1 MQIRGYN
8 FTKRVQAT
16 LWDAVAQAQAL
27 GHEYIGT
34 EHLLLAL
41 VANRDGLGATALRSL
56 GVDTQ
61 VIDDRILTLLQRSRS
76 AYGGSSAALLPFTS
90 RSKKVLELA
99 SAEAQRLHHPLI
111 GTEHLLLGMLAEGKG
126 IAAQVLMDSGVDLEK
141 ARKEVIALRE
151 TTSDDDHGRANE
163 VPVGE
168 PPAIVRVELEYTNGA
183 IVSRQFTTTREATA
197 FLEEDGRV

>member
-1 MQIRGYN
+1 MQIPGYD
-8 FTKRVQAT
+8 FTKQMQAT

-41 VANRDGLGATALRSL
+41 LARRDGLGAATLRSL
-56 GVDTQ
+56 GVDTKAAQ
-61 VIDDRILTLLQRSRS
+61 NRILTVIQRGQGR
-76 AYGGSSAALLPFTS
+76 YGASSGALLPFTS
-90 RSKKVLELA
+90 RSKRVLELA

-126 IAAQVLMDSGVDLEK
+126 IAAQVLMESGVDLDK
-141 ARKEVIALRE
+141 ARRQVIALRE

-163 VPVGE
+163 APIGE
-168 PPAIVRVELEYTNGA
+168 PPAIVRVELEYMNGA
-183 IVSRQFTTTREATA
+183 IVSRQFTTMREATA
-197 FLEEDGRV
+197 FLEGEGRV

>member
-1 MQIRGYN
+1 MQIPGYDL
-8 FTKRVQAT
+8 TKRMQAT
-16 LWDAVAQAQAL
+16 LWDAVAQAQML

-41 VANRDGLGATALRSL
+41 LARRDGLGTAALRSL
-56 GVDTQ
+56 GVDTKAAQ
-61 VIDDRILTLLQRSRS
+61 DRILTVIQRGQGS
-76 AYGGSSAALLPFTS
+76 YGASSAALLPFSS

-99 SAEAQRLHHPLI
+99 KGEARALHHPLI
-111 GTEHLLLGMLAEGKG
+111 GTEHLLLGMVAEGKG

-141 ARKEVIALRE
+141 ARKQVIALRE
-151 TTSDDDHGRANE
+151 TSSDDDHGRANE

-168 PPAIVRVELEYTNGA
+168 PPAIVRVEVEYMNGA

-197 FLEEDGRV
+197 FLEGEGRV